1 MKHRPNQSSQSA
13 FVVLALV
20 IVIVLFAAYIASVLN
35 FAYSDGERVGYLQK
49 LSRKGWVCKTY
60 EGELAMT
67 TVPGVAPTLWHFT
80 VRDEATASEMNRMMG
95 KRVVLGYEEHIGIPT
110 NCYGDTS
117 YFVNKLTLLDK

>member
-13 FVVLALV
+13 FVVVALV
-20 IVIVLFAAYIASVLN
+20 IVIVLFAAYIALVLN